1 MMKKILIVVFCLCL
15 SPAVFAEVVAT
26 VTHLS
31 GLLSVRPA
39 DGSSKVLAVGSAIQP
54 GDTLAT
60 GRDTYARI
68 RFLDASEVVLRPGSQ
83 VKVESFYYEQAKP
96 DQDGFALNLLKGGMR
111 AVTGLIGKRNKE
123 AVRYTT
129 PTATIGIRGTHFG
142 ALFCQGDCADVRTV
156 SGKVPEDGL
165 YVDVAQGS
173 ISLQNAAGTLVINT
187 GEFGYVRNL
196 RSAPVVV
203 PPESGVQVTMPTAIS
218 QNKAND
224 VAGMA
229 RGSSA
234 GECVA
239 Q

>member
-1 MMKKILIVVFCLCL
+1 MKKILVLALCLCL
-15 SPAVFAEVVAT
+15 SPAALAEVVAT

-31 GLLSVRPA
+31 GLLSTRHA
-39 DGSSKVLAVGSAIQP
+39 DGSSKVLAVGSEVQP

-60 GRDTYARI
+60 ARDTYARI

-83 VKVESFYYEQAKP
+83 VKVESFYYEKAKP
-96 DQDGFALNLLKGGMR
+96 DKDGFALNLIKGGMR

-142 ALFCQGDCADVRTV
+142 ALFCQGDCADVQTV
-156 SGKVPEDGL
+156 SGKIPDDGL

-173 ISLQNAAGTLVINT
+173 IALQNVAGTLVVNT
-187 GEFGYVRNL
+187 GEFGYVRNPTT
-196 RSAPVVV
+196 APVAV